1 MYLFFDRRVI
11 LIKISA
17 PCNMVEEKIKTCVG
31 KEFCVFSA
39 DIAGVPC
46 LARKSYPKDTELQY
60 HKNEIVR
67 TIGKCFVGHC
77 EYQTDKTEKLQRR
90 KEELMEAQ
98 DAKKN
103 LCAMI
108 PADLHAKVMEEK
120 EKLELKTLGE
130 YIEQI
135 LKEHFEGGKTSMAG
149 TKTLAFQ
156 VSEELLQRL
165 KDYLEAEQKR
175 TGRKISQKEFVV
187 GLIEAALADA
197 EDN

>member
-1 MYLFFDRRVI
+1 
-11 LIKISA
+11 
-17 PCNMVEEKIKTCVG
+17 
-31 KEFCVFSA
+31 
-39 DIAGVPC
+39 
-46 LARKSYPKDTELQY
+46 
-60 HKNEIVR
+60 
-67 TIGKCFVGHC
+67 
-77 EYQTDKTEKLQRR
+77 
-90 KEELMEAQ
+90 MEAQ

>member
-1 MYLFFDRRVI
+1 
-11 LIKISA
+11 
-17 PCNMVEEKIKTCVG
+17 
-31 KEFCVFSA
+31 
-39 DIAGVPC
+39 
-46 LARKSYPKDTELQY
+46 
-60 HKNEIVR
+60 
-67 TIGKCFVGHC
+67 
-77 EYQTDKTEKLQRR
+77 
-90 KEELMEAQ
+90 MEAQ

-108 PADLHAKVMEEK
+108 PADLHAKAMEEK

-135 LKEHFEGGKTSMAG
+135 LKEHFEGGNTSMAG